1 MPAGSEKR
9 TNARREEIINACEKL
24 YQTMSFKEIT
34 IKQIGEVTSFS
45 RTSIYNYFETK
56 EEIFLALLTRE
67 YKMWVEQLK
76 DVLEKY
82 EKLTVEE
89 LAGIIADS
97 LEKRWQLLKILSMN
111 HYDLEENSRT
121 EMLVEFKLMY
131 GEALNAMEQ
140 LLIKFRKEFDENKRQ
155 DFIYAFFRL
164 CLAFTHILLLRISKK
179 KLWKK
184 QK

>member
-1 MPAGSEKR
+1 M
-9 TNARREEIINACEKL
+9 
-24 YQTMSFKEIT
+24 
-34 IKQIGEVTSFS
+34 
-45 RTSIYNYFETK
+45 
-56 EEIFLALLTRE
+56 
-67 YKMWVEQLK
+67 
-76 DVLEKY
+76 
-82 EKLTVEE
+82 EE

-131 GEALNAMEQ
+131 GEALNAMESVIN
-140 LLIKFRKEFDENKRQ
+140 LNFAKNLMRIKDR
-155 DFIYAFFRL
+155 ILSTLFFRL

>member
-121 EMLVEFKLMY
+121 EMLMR
-131 GEALNAMEQ
+131 
-140 LLIKFRKEFDENKRQ
+140 IKDR
-155 DFIYAFFRL
+155 ILSTLFFRL